1 MKFFDS
7 ITTEKV
13 VEILIVLVLFFV
25 LLVIIKLLSKRIRF
39 ILRDKVSFQT
49 LSVLN
54 RFIIWIFIILYIFVI
69 LSYFGINLTG
79 LLALGGFASIII
91 GFATQKVVGN
101 SIAGLFLIF
110 ERPIKLG
117 QSVRIAD
124 VSGFV
129 EEIRFLST
137 IIRSFEG
144 EFIRIPN
151 EQVFTSIIINLTENV
166 ARRVDYIIGIH
177 YSNDFS
183 KAREI
188 ILNFLNYQKFVLSAP
203 APEVFVEKF
212 SSSSVD
218 IHIRFWAPTEK
229 WYETKNNL
237 LPIIRTEL
245 ENNGINIPYPQ
256 MEIKIHNLK
265 DFNKFSNEQDS

>member
-1 MKFFDS
+1 
-7 ITTEKV
+7 
-13 VEILIVLVLFFV
+13 
-25 LLVIIKLLSKRIRF
+25 
-39 ILRDKVSFQT
+39 
-49 LSVLN
+49 
-54 RFIIWIFIILYIFVI
+54 
-69 LSYFGINLTG
+69 
-79 LLALGGFASIII
+79 LALGGFASIII